1 MPIQILPKKLP
12 QNIANL
18 IGNFGVKLGLEPNA
32 ITTFGLVGAISS
44 AWLVGANFLLTAG
57 ILYLFFSALDF
68 VDGAVARASGKTS
81 SFGAVLDAVFD
92 RAGETIMLTGCA
104 WYFADRTEG
113 WQSIVTIVAIFGSV
127 AVSLVK
133 SEGERQGIEV
143 AEGFFRRQERV
154 LILGIGL
161 IANGLTIAIVILAV
175 LSNLTALQ
183 RLVLFVKRK
192 KSGR

>member
-81 SFGAVLDAVFD
+81 SFGAVLDAVCD

-113 WQSIVTIVAIFGSV
+113 WQSIVAIVAIFGSV

>member
-104 WYFADRTEG
+104 WYFAANLSSPEFSAASLIISRYCLDDSSPWTG
-113 WQSIVTIVAIFGSV
+113 VT
-127 AVSLVK
+127 
-133 SEGERQGIEV
+133 
-143 AEGFFRRQERV
+143 
-154 LILGIGL
+154 LIPIM
-161 IANGLTIAIVILAV
+161 ATIAITKIIENFIL
-175 LSNLTALQ
+175 
-183 RLVLFVKRK
+183 
-192 KSGR
+192 

>member
-57 ILYLFFSALDF
+57 ILYLFFSAL
-68 VDGAVARASGKTS
+68 ARASGKTS

-113 WQSIVTIVAIFGSV
+113 WQSIVAIVAIFGSV

-143 AEGFFRRQERV
+143 SEGFFRRQERV